1 MAAHNRSLI
10 DIYVNHYT
18 FLIRRPFSAKIKIF
32 DMKLLKKA
40 KRVQRISKEFVYLSY
55 FQNTSMGLLVWS
67 DYKFFVKN
75 GVKHNDLSFRQ
86 NEW

>member
-1 MAAHNRSLI
+1 
-10 DIYVNHYT
+10 
-18 FLIRRPFSAKIKIF
+18 
-32 DMKLLKKA
+32 MKLLKKA
-40 KRVQRISKEFVYLSY
+40 KRVQRISKEFAYLSY